1 MLNDMDKIEKEI
13 KKIMLEYFQQ
23 YRRYSFLS
31 LDSIEQFLKIKS
43 EEVKLIN
50 GIIQF
55 KIGEEYFKCKFSHNR
70 DILLTRYTPDI
81 HAYSIKEFSFDD
93 IKKFIRFVNKLIN
106 KNTKGELKW

>member
-1 MLNDMDKIEKEI
+1 MLNDMNKIEKEI
-13 KKIMLEYFQQ
+13 KKMMLEYFQK

-31 LDSIEQFLKIKS
+31 LDSIEQFLKIKT

-55 KIGEEYFKCKFSHNR
+55 KIGNEYFKCKLSDNR

-81 HAYSIKEFSFDD
+81 NAYSIKEFYFDD
-93 IKKFIRFVNKLIN
+93 IKKFIKLINKLIN
-106 KNTKGELKW
+106 ENKEGD